1 MEMRPWTPDSLAE
14 VARAFQKSRI
24 LLTGAELDIFTRLGR
39 EAKSSKELSQELG
52 LDERAATIFMD
63 ALAALGLLDKE
74 GSLYRTPSYL
84 YPYLSSESEKSIIPL
99 ILHMGSLW
107 RRWGSLSRVLVEGTP
122 EGASPWEER
131 SDEERRAFI
140 GAMHVLARNLA
151 PEIVSSVNLEG
162 VRRMLDVGG
171 ASGTYTVAFLRA
183 KEDLR
188 ATIFDLPKVIPMARE
203 RLEREGLLHRV
214 ELVGGDFERDPL
226 PPGHDLVFLSAIV
239 HQNSR
244 SQNRALF
251 AKARDALVPGGRILI
266 RDHVMDPS
274 RTKPVAGAIFA
285 VNMLVSTKGGNT
297 YTFQELEED
306 LLASGFAKVA
316 WIRRGERMDCLIEA
330 EKAAG

>member
-1 MEMRPWTPDSLAE
+1 MEIRQWTPDSLLE
-14 VARAFQKSRI
+14 VARAFQTSRI
-24 LLTGAELDIFTRLGR
+24 ILTAAELDIFTRLGR
-39 EAKSSKELSQELG
+39 EAKSPRQVCQELG

-63 ALAALGLLDKE
+63 ALAALGLLEKE
-74 GSLYRTPSYL
+74 GCLYKTPSSLYPH
-84 YPYLSSESEKSIIPL
+84 LSSESETSILPL
-99 ILHMGSLW
+99 LLHMGNLW
-107 RRWGSLSRVLVEGTP
+107 KRWGSLSRVLVDGTP
-122 EGASPWEER
+122 VEASSWEER
-131 SDEERRAFI
+131 PDEERRAFI
-140 GAMHVLARNLA
+140 GAMHVLARTLA

-162 VRRMLDVGG
+162 VRRVLDVGG
-171 ASGTYTVAFLRA
+171 ASGTYTVAFLKA

-203 RLEREGLLHRV
+203 RLEREGLLHKV
-214 ELVGGDFERDPL
+214 ELVSGDFEKDPL

-251 AKARDALVPGGRILI
+251 AKAREALVPGGRLLI

-274 RTKPVAGAIFA
+274 RTRPVAGAIFA

-306 LLASGFAKVA
+306 LLASGFARVA
-316 WIRRGERMDCLIEA
+316 WIRKGERMDCLIEA
-330 EKAAG
+330 EKGIS